1 MLTVKQEV
9 DSAYKEIDVTKER
22 LAGYETDYLGDIG
35 KTMALTRK
43 AYESGEMTIF
53 EFSVTRDRLAQT
65 RLRYLDAALGHL
77 QAVAEL
83 EAQAPSCFDSVR
95 SIRSGS

>member
-1 MLTVKQEV
+1 MDGRILTVKQEV

-22 LAGYETDYLGDIG
+22 LSGYQTDYLGDIG
-35 KTMALTRK
+35 RTLALTRK
-43 AYESGEMTIF
+43 DYESGEMTIF

-83 EAQAPSCFDSVR
+83 EAQAPSCF
-95 SIRSGS
+95 